1 MTEVNTAATGVT
13 LEVAKETQLGEI
25 QVVAVVFNE
34 SGNQKEYHYFAPKT
48 ARAGDY
54 AVVYQSVAGSDFPF
68 KVVKIARD
76 NVIDVNGLATK
87 SIWGTFNEDF
97 AKAVQLRT
105 EQLARVKN
113 LLAQKKRAFEEK
125 EVYLVMAQNDPE
137 VAALLKELSS
147 FGL

>member
-1 MTEVNTAATGVT
+1 MTEVNVT
-13 LEVAKETQLGEI
+13 TEVTNVTVNPLGKI

-34 SGNQKEYHYFAPKT
+34 SGHQKEYHYFAPET

-54 AVVYQSVAGSDFPF
+54 AVVYQSANGTDFPF

-87 SIWGTFNEDF
+87 SIWGTFNEEF
-97 AKAVQLRT
+97 AKAVQERT
-105 EQLARVKN
+105 EQLARVKS

-125 EVYLVMAQNDPE
+125 EVYIVMAQTDPE
-137 VAALLKELSS
+137 VAALLKELNG